1 MEKVEIIRTKKQIS
15 VAFVLILCL
24 GLLYQWSRIDDII
37 CMIFLWILTIV
48 FCYFAAYMMDA
59 HYDEKIDKFYDE
71 EVSEFL
77 KAE

>member
-37 CMIFLWILTIV
+37 CMIFLCIVTIV
-48 FCYFAAYMMDA
+48 FGYFAAYMMDA
-59 HYDEKIDKFYDE
+59 HYDEKIDELFEAGK
-71 EVSEFL
+71 
-77 KAE
+77 

>member
-1 MEKVEIIRTKKQIS
+1 
-15 VAFVLILCL
+15 
-24 GLLYQWSRIDDII
+24 
-37 CMIFLWILTIV
+37 
-48 FCYFAAYMMDA
+48 MMDA

>member
-37 CMIFLWILTIV
+37 CMILLWILTIV
-48 FCYFAAYMMDA
+48 FGYFAAYMMDS
-59 HYDEKIDKFYDE
+59 HYDEKIDELFE
-71 EVSEFL
+71 AGE
-77 KAE
+77 